1 MQAVLAG
8 TAAPFVSCCA
18 FKQCIQTVLE
28 NCELDVQVSVFDMQ
42 VLEGIAIPV
51 DLSDREA
58 LVKAANT

>member
-1 MQAVLAG
+1 MSLF
-8 TAAPFVSCCA
+8 T
-18 FKQCIQTVLE
+18 
-28 NCELDVQVSVFDMQ
+28 MQ

>member
-1 MQAVLAG
+1 MQAVLTG
-8 TAAPFVSCCA
+8 TAAPSLSCCA
-18 FKQCIQTVLE
+18 LEPVLE
-28 NCELDVQVSVFDMQ
+28 NCELDVLVAVFDMQ